1 MNGVTE
7 STRVHRGKGWVHRAL
22 LMSGIVLLPLA
33 LTFCGGDDDGGGGGG
48 GGGGNNNTPP
58 PATGGDNQFAYV
70 IGAAASEIRAYRL
83 DGNGDFT
90 QVGIDMATGNVP
102 HHVDVD
108 PQGQWVYVSNHD
120 SNFVSGYRINQDGS
134 LAPMTPDPG
143 SPVTG
148 PTEPTEN
155 QPHSSVIDQTRQF
168 LYVVSGHDGPSFIR
182 AYSIDQATG
191 IPTFITGQS
200 FPAGSHAHNMAISPN
215 NQFIYVASEG
225 SNEVHA
231 YSRNT
236 TTGELTPLPPVTG
249 LNGPQAVTVDP
260 QSRFVYVT
268 HRNEVVVF
276 QIGSDG
282 SLTPIPGVSA
292 FPTGNEPHAI
302 AMHPNGQT
310 LYTAN
315 LNASTI
321 SVFRVD
327 PNTGA
332 LTDIQSPPPA
342 TGTDPNFIVV
352 HPNGR
357 FLFTADNVSDSISR
371 FPINS
376 DGTLGAPLTPVP
388 SVNGANGIGTT
399 KLP

>member
-1 MNGVTE
+1 
-7 STRVHRGKGWVHRAL
+7 
-22 LMSGIVLLPLA
+22 
-33 LTFCGGDDDGGGGGG
+33 
-48 GGGGNNNTPP
+48 
-58 PATGGDNQFAYV
+58 
-70 IGAAASEIRAYRL
+70 L
-83 DGNGDFT
+83 DGAGELTRIGTTDL
-90 QVGIDMATGNVP
+90 ATGNVP

-120 SNFVSGYRINQDGS
+120 SNFVSGYRIGQDGS
-134 LAPMTPDPG
+134 LSPMTADPG

-148 PTEPTEN
+148 PTEPAEN

-168 LYVVSGHDGPSFIR
+168 LYVVAGHNGPSTIR
-182 AYSIDQATG
+182 AYRIDQTTG
-191 IPTFITGQS
+191 IPTFIAGQS

-215 NQFIYVASEG
+215 NQYIYVASEL
-225 SNEVHA
+225 SNDLHA

-236 TTGELTPLPPVTG
+236 STGELTVLPIVTG

-282 SLTPIPGVSA
+282 SLTRIQGVSA

-327 PNTGA
+327 STTGA
-332 LTDIQSPPPA
+332 LTDIQSPAPA
-342 TGTDPNFIVV
+342 TGTDPNFVVV
-352 HPNGR
+352 HPNGK
-357 FLFTADNVSDSISR
+357 FLFTADNVADTVSR
-371 FPINS
+371 FPIND
-376 DGTLGAPLTPVP
+376 DGTLGAPLTPVQ

-399 KLP
+399 KL